1 MTDNEA
7 ILACLSG
14 DKNSYKWIVEKYKYR
29 AYNSALIFTGNR
41 EDAMDLSQE
50 AFIRAYRALQRFD
63 QNRSFF
69 TWYYQI
75 LKNLCINYL
84 HSKRRRHQVSIDDP
98 DHQYLSPVENSSMS
112 PDEALEKM
120 ERNKLIWNAIQNL
133 DEADREIILMK
144 EFQEFSYKDIAE
156 SLDIPI
162 GTVMSRLYYAR
173 KKLVK
178 RLGILNE

>member
-1 MTDNEA
+1 
-7 ILACLSG
+7 
-14 DKNSYKWIVEKYKYR
+14 
-29 AYNSALIFTGNR
+29 
-41 EDAMDLSQE
+41 
-50 AFIRAYRALQRFD
+50 
-63 QNRSFF
+63 
-69 TWYYQI
+69 
-75 LKNLCINYL
+75 
-84 HSKRRRHQVSIDDP
+84 
-98 DHQYLSPVENSSMS
+98 MS